1 MRTNLKYFL
10 TAVVGRL
17 TNNTVQFFF
26 MSRLSSCPHEPK
38 LPRAFLVFIFSLATV
53 TLSLSKS
60 IAQTASPPPIT
71 RILFLVD
78 ASSSMMVSWGNEPR
92 MNVAKRILGEII
104 DTLKRKP
111 NIELGLRVYGS
122 QSIASLND
130 CYDTK
135 LLVPFGNDNAG
146 IIKESL
152 KNLAPMGITPISMSM
167 EKAATDFPKD
177 VNARNILILITDGA
191 ESCDTDPC
199 AVSLALQ
206 KNGVFL
212 RPFIIGLNADNSIV
226 ANLQC
231 MGAFYNAQD
240 PQGFKMAMQQILN
253 AALNPTYIQVN
264 LLDIN
269 NIPSETDA
277 VMTFYDNRNG
287 AIRYNYTHT
296 LNYKGIS
303 DTVNLDPVSAYN
315 LVVQTTPPVELKDIE
330 LAPKSINKVNMPAP
344 QGFLFI
350 KLQGKTINNN
360 INGKIK
366 CLVKQSDKYG
376 TVTVQEINSSQK
388 LICGKYDLEF
398 LTLPR
403 TRLNNIDISQSKTTT
418 IEIPTPGV
426 LSIQKTVPGYGG
438 ILWLNGTNWQ
448 KIYSLNEFGGNETIA
463 LQPGTYK
470 IIFRSKMTK
479 KTTDTKEQLINITAG
494 GTASAKF

>member
-1 MRTNLKYFL
+1 MRNC
-10 TAVVGRL
+10 
-17 TNNTVQFFF
+17 FFI
-26 MSRLSSCPHEPK
+26 L
-38 LPRAFLVFIFSLATV
+38 IFSIVVVALGM
-53 TLSLSKS
+53 SKS
-60 IAQTASPPPIT
+60 SAQTIPSVPIT

-104 DTLKRKP
+104 DSLKRKP

-122 QSIASLND
+122 QSVSSLND
-130 CYDTK
+130 CNDTK
-135 LLVPFGNDNAG
+135 LLVPFGTDNAG

-152 KNLAPMGITPISMSM
+152 KKLEPMGITPISMSM
-167 EKAATDFPKD
+167 EKAAYDYPKD
-177 VNARNILILITDGA
+177 NNSRNILILITDGA
-191 ESCDTDPC
+191 ESCDVDPC

-212 RPFIIGLNADNSIV
+212 RPFIIGLNADNTIIS
-226 ANLQC
+226 NLQC

-240 PQGFKMAMQQILN
+240 PQGFKNAMQQILN

-269 NIPSETDA
+269 NNASETDA
-277 VMTFYDNRNG
+277 VMTFYDNRSG

-330 LAPKSINKVNMPAP
+330 LAPKSINKVDVPAP
-344 QGFLFI
+344 QGYLFI
-350 KLQGKTINNN
+350 KLQGTTINNN
-360 INGKIK
+360 INNKIK
-366 CLVKQSDKYG
+366 CLIKQSEKYG
-376 TVTVQEINSSQK
+376 TVHVQEINSKQK
-388 LICGKYDLEF
+388 FICGKYDLEF

-403 TRLNNIDISQSKTTT
+403 TKLHNIDIAQSKTTT

-426 LSIQKTVPGYGG
+426 LTIQKAVPGYGG

-448 KIYSLNEFGGNETIA
+448 KIYTLGEFGGVETVA

-470 IIFRSKMTK
+470 IIFRTKMSK
-479 KTTDTKEQLINITAG
+479 KTTDSKEQLINITEG

>member
-1 MRTNLKYFL
+1 MRNC
-10 TAVVGRL
+10 
-17 TNNTVQFFF
+17 FFILIG
-26 MSRLSSCPHEPK
+26 SI
-38 LPRAFLVFIFSLATV
+38 AIV

-60 IAQTASPPPIT
+60 VAQTAPSVPIT
-71 RILFLVD
+71 RVLFLVD

-122 QSIASLND
+122 QSISSLND
-130 CYDTK
+130 CNDTK

-146 IIKESL
+146 IIKASL
-152 KNLAPMGITPISMSM
+152 KNLEPMGITPISMSM
-167 EKAATDFPKD
+167 EKAANDFPKD
-177 VNARNILILITDGA
+177 IYSRNILILITDGA
-191 ESCDTDPC
+191 ESCDVDPC

-212 RPFIIGLNADNSIV
+212 RPFIIGLNADNTIIS
-226 ANLQC
+226 NLQC

-240 PQGFKMAMQQILN
+240 PQGFKNAMQQILN

-269 NIPSETDA
+269 NNASETDA
-277 VMTFYDNRNG
+277 VMTFYDNRSG

-330 LAPKSINKVNMPAP
+330 LAPKSINKVNVSAP
-344 QGFLFI
+344 QGYLFI
-350 KLQGKTINNN
+350 KLQGTTINNN
-360 INGKIK
+360 INNKIK
-366 CLVKQSDKYG
+366 CLIKQSENYG
-376 TVTVQEINSSQK
+376 TVQVQEINTRQK
-388 LICGKYDLEF
+388 FICGKYDLEF

-403 TRLNNIDISQSKTTT
+403 TKLHNIDIAQSKTTT

-426 LSIQKTVPGYGG
+426 LTIQKSVPGYGG
-438 ILWLNGTNWQ
+438 ILWLNGTAWQ
-448 KIYSLNEFGGNETIA
+448 KIFTLSENGGIETIA
-463 LQPGTYK
+463 LQPGSYK
-470 IIFRSKMTK
+470 IVFRAKMSK
-479 KTTDTKEQLINITAG
+479 KTTDTKEQLINITTG